1 MNVNELLELLQK
13 DARIP
18 VEQLAVMTGKT
29 VLQIADEMQ
38 KLQDD
43 NIIVGYTTLINWD
56 KTDRD
61 YVSALIELKISPS
74 ERQGFDVVAQKIAKY
89 PQVRSL
95 YLMSGAYDLAVF
107 AEGKTLKEVALFV
120 SEKLAQMEAVLSTA
134 THFMLKTY
142 KSAGIEFESSHRDDR
157 EVITL

>member
-1 MNVNELLELLQK
+1 MNELLELLQK
-13 DARIP
+13 DARISI
-18 VEQLAVMTGKT
+18 EQLAVMTGRT
-29 VLQIADEMQ
+29 ADEIESELQ
-38 KLQDD
+38 KLRDE
-43 NIIVGYTTLINWD
+43 NIIAGYTALINWD

-61 YVSALIELKISPS
+61 YVSALIELKITPS
-74 ERQGFDVVAQKIAKY
+74 DGKGFDVVAEKIAKY

-107 AEGKTLKEVALFV
+107 VEGKSLKEVALFV

-142 KSAGIEFESSHRDDR
+142 KSAGITFDTKQKDNR